1 MSQNRGTFQYG
12 ITFDTSSAKKS
23 LQELEALMSKMDKMS
38 VSDFMKVSGETNFH
52 KAAGELQDLQTEL
65 KKIRTA
71 YKDAFDPKLGVVNM
85 QTFLQKTRSN
95 IQDLSQKFN
104 KMGAAGSKAFASM
117 HANSVKISSAFR
129 ETNTL
134 LDKMGKSLMNTIKW
148 NISSSLVN
156 TFTGKVQEAYGYV
169 KHLDSSLNDIR
180 IVTGKS
186 ADEMSRFAKEAN
198 QAAQQLG
205 KTTTDYTEASLI
217 YYQQGLS
224 DSDVK
229 NMTDLTL
236 KASNVTGEATAQVS
250 EYFTALK
257 NGYQIATEDMES
269 QVDKMAAVAATTASD
284 LGELST
290 AVSRVAST
298 AAASGVGLD
307 SLIAQISTIESVT
320 RQAPESIGTALKTV
334 YARLGD
340 LKVDGSIIDED
351 GFEVKLG
358 EVSGQLQQM
367 GVNILDVNGN
377 MRDQQE
383 VIEEIG
389 AKWQNWTK
397 EQKEAAAIAM
407 AGKRQYN
414 NLFALFENFDQYNKA
429 METSAG
435 ALGTLQKQQEI
446 YEESTEYHL
455 NKLTTQ
461 WEDFY
466 DSMLDTHTINTV
478 TDLFTGLL
486 KGITTITD
494 ALGGGVNVLTTFV
507 GLMGQLQSKNIVNTF
522 IKPIIDQKFAQQF
535 NEGNIAQ
542 VKANIQTWEKEG
554 KTSNIAVQG
563 QQRFA
568 QKMDEHIGNFTKEDA
583 NAYNAS
589 IDRIGQAGAKVFEVE
604 ESIKNTKNEIDTLE
618 KSFSKVFQESLPK
631 GVQLTKQEAEQL
643 NKEIKNLIDNNDIKE
658 AEDYKKTLEDI
669 FDKQMQAKVDA
680 LKQRLDELNKV
691 EEELNNAATNNEKKR
706 IRSSS
711 AKKLNIPHKKG
722 GLYDTERQQERER
735 IAAQLNALK
744 EEKAGD
750 YNSNR
755 GDFGDESLVK
765 ITDLIDKT
773 QNLAQANEILSNAKK
788 GVVQV
793 TKEELAQA
801 EQIVAQ
807 KRAQHYVEVAGA
819 VATLAS
825 SLNSLIN
832 VGNTV
837 KGMLDGSIPPL
848 QGVLTIVTT
857 LGMTIPMLITSLT
870 KLVTTEVGAN
880 AVVAIGNKLHLKAIA
895 GLSAETLA
903 QDGLN
908 AALVK
913 GDVAASSFW
922 ASLLGPIALVV
933 AGVAAVAAAIDFFT
947 ISEKEANQTLEEN
960 NKKLDEQRSKIEEL
974 NSAYEEQNKKL
985 EELYKIPEDK
995 RTEEQKE
1002 QIKNLEKQ
1010 NELLEIQIELEKRKL
1025 EAQARE
1031 DAEDNEKAL
1040 DAKKSKYFTN
1050 TEYEQNADGTK
1061 KVKTQNDNSLLDIKK
1076 GDGSYENPNAIGSA
1090 SQLKDTI
1097 NEQAAQ
1103 LDKLLEKRNR
1113 MKELFGDNALTQDID
1128 NEIALLNDNLT
1139 KNKDTWYDYQGDILE
1154 LYQATEKE
1162 LTNAQLIGDTERE
1175 SELQA
1180 DLKFYKSILDEK
1192 LDKTKEEIEKENQA
1206 KEEASIAFSWDAVGE
1221 GEKKSNREKFHEE
1234 IQKASNEYNNLGMA
1248 SESVFNFKDTS
1259 VGKMIEELKLSKDDL
1274 MQIYGDESLVDKIF
1288 SIQDG
1293 TITNIQ
1299 EIQRVLETASH
1310 ISKIDLILSDDSVSL
1325 EELDQYGVTID
1336 DLVDYTT
1343 TLSDQEDKVAK
1354 VQQMWDKALQNSLKD
1369 IGATN
1374 EELEGM
1380 QRVLVKD
1387 NAELEKI
1394 NPKQLEKL
1402 AYQALK
1408 TQKALEKI
1416 SSTVDDLS
1424 EKKSAGINISM
1435 DPESQGQL
1443 GEIRNGLAEAFDL
1456 KDEQIDLDWVSE
1468 NLDLIKKGIEN
1479 GGEDLKVVL
1488 KSIFEQDQFLI
1499 GLGFNEN
1506 DLQDARNQFNDLID
1520 TIPDNIEVG
1529 AEINSEA
1536 FIQQLQDMVNAG
1548 IITADNIQS
1557 ALAGIGV
1564 EIDAEESAQLT
1575 RDLGYIDAL
1584 MPTTTGSGTADS
1596 ARNQDLQMQKQHI
1609 VAKLANLTY
1618 RARPLGYGGKKS
1630 VPKSSGGGGGSS
1642 NGSTPKNTDLSI
1654 NKIDTKE
1661 QDEWKKDEIDR
1672 YHEVDTSIQMMDNSL
1687 ERYGKISEKVFG
1699 TNLLSNYSKEISTL
1713 NDKVGELSKKW
1724 EIASDHQGEMVDK
1737 LNTKGFKFNEDGTIE
1752 NYKQNLEDLGNKVE
1766 EKVKKYNKSI
1776 DEYNAKAKDFNTQ
1789 AYKKEEQNEKLKFT
1803 EKEEKRYSE
1812 LDAKIKKAKK
1822 EAEKKGTYDKL
1833 SKEQKEYI
1841 GLNDK
1846 EKKELKALEK
1856 KFAKQQKLQKDF
1868 DRWEY
1873 LREKKTNANLSKK
1886 EEKELKDYE
1895 TKYKNLA
1902 GVAAKLAK
1910 EEEKLDKAKEK
1921 LDNMKQDYTDTIA
1934 LADEYDQHVSE
1945 FMENILQEIDDALM
1959 QITEKKIAS
1968 VQVVI
1973 DAVLDQRSLQQ
1984 SWLEFTSAVSLSG
1997 LTSNIAKK
2005 STQDLRAISDSV
2017 LNDTYKRE
2025 ATYGNY
2031 LLGEQ
2036 KKQEKTLAAKTAMYN
2051 AADAQKEAI
2060 AQRQKDT
2067 AAREQAQKALE
2078 VTKKKENSTIQKAN
2092 DANAKYKAA
2101 KETYQ
2106 LDKTGKNKAAMEKAR
2121 KERDTAEKDYK
2132 KSLENSEKAQ
2142 NNLTKASNA
2151 VTEATYKENE
2161 AKKANTSATEEY
2173 QKLINTSDFGI
2184 DQKELRTQMQNA
2196 LNNLQEQGKTLAE
2209 NLQTQLGYLD
2219 EQINQ
2224 TTENFNK
2231 LNEQIGYMIDSNK
2244 TIMDLA
2250 TKYYGTLSEE
2260 GSKRR
2265 EELAKA
2271 NVDLAKA
2278 QLQGKIEY
2286 RDKTL
2291 PNERNI
2297 LEGKITKAGEERD
2310 AAEYILRTLGLNPNE
2325 DLKTNTNNK
2334 EAYDKLTKE
2343 FQQQADQQKLF
2354 YDQANNKLDHYN
2366 DDMKKLAQEE
2376 IQVNKDII
2384 DATNN
2389 AATAITESNN
2399 ATLDTIFTKLT
2410 RFVNTG
2416 SNGYV
2421 DSDLAKA
2428 QWDWQKDRNSNYLD
2442 DINSAYEIQKLEY
2455 NVQKKIDKI
2464 NNPAKQKEINNLLQ
2478 KRIQLLREQDKLS
2491 EYELKRVE
2499 KEFNLELAKIALE
2512 ESQNN
2517 KSTLRLRRDSQGNY
2531 SYQYTNDED
2540 DIADK
2545 KQAVADAAIDLYN
2558 WDKNQDI
2565 KITDK
2570 IISLR
2575 EQQVEDMKEA
2585 VNNVI
2590 EKYGIGSL
2598 SDENSEGYKI
2608 LSARLTFI
2616 QDKYKEL
2623 FGDLARESKEA
2634 KDNLTKTETAGI
2646 EGSGKLA
2653 ESYLNGFVT
2662 FTTEGMR
2669 TWNDT
2674 QYDMVTTILE
2684 NYDTTTT
2691 EAINSILATAQASA
2705 TSFNDT
2711 VNLTGQ
2717 SASGFFS
2724 EMNAEVKNIMNLLVG
2739 NGESTDGTLVGAF
2752 TQLTEDAT
2760 RGLTT
2765 ISKNI
2770 DTVTNAFKKWTTDT
2784 FPIIDQLKQKL
2795 SDLND
2800 EILKAKEAA
2809 GITDNQPRTQNMT
2822 NPIEIKEGSTGKT
2835 YIVDAPT
2842 LSLATTN
2849 TGAISAADLLATTNT
2864 PTVLQKIDT
2873 VMYDKK
2879 TTKNKNTKTTSSS
2892 KKTATTK
2899 TTNTKKKKKTT
2910 KLDTGGYTGDWG
2922 SDEGRIGILH
2932 EKELVLNKQDTENIL
2947 AAVQYMRDSILL
2959 NAMQSRMSGMSSGGA
2974 AAPTQNI
2981 QITANFP
2988 NASNHSEIETAF
3000 NNLLN
3005 RANQYM
3011 GRKF

>member
-1 MSQNRGTFQYG
+1 
-12 ITFDTSSAKKS
+12 
-23 LQELEALMSKMDKMS
+23 
-38 VSDFMKVSGETNFH
+38 
-52 KAAGELQDLQTEL
+52 
-65 KKIRTA
+65 
-71 YKDAFDPKLGVVNM
+71 
-85 QTFLQKTRSN
+85 
-95 IQDLSQKFN
+95 
-104 KMGAAGSKAFASM
+104 
-117 HANSVKISSAFR
+117 
-129 ETNTL
+129 
-134 LDKMGKSLMNTIKW
+134 
-148 NISSSLVN
+148 
-156 TFTGKVQEAYGYV
+156 
-169 KHLDSSLNDIR
+169 
-180 IVTGKS
+180 
-186 ADEMSRFAKEAN
+186 
-198 QAAQQLG
+198 
-205 KTTTDYTEASLI
+205 
-217 YYQQGLS
+217 
-224 DSDVK
+224 
-229 NMTDLTL
+229 
-236 KASNVTGEATAQVS
+236 
-250 EYFTALK
+250 
-257 NGYQIATEDMES
+257 
-269 QVDKMAAVAATTASD
+269 
-284 LGELST
+284 
-290 AVSRVAST
+290 
-298 AAASGVGLD
+298 
-307 SLIAQISTIESVT
+307 
-320 RQAPESIGTALKTV
+320 
-334 YARLGD
+334 
-340 LKVDGSIIDED
+340 
-351 GFEVKLG
+351 
-358 EVSGQLQQM
+358 
-367 GVNILDVNGN
+367 
-377 MRDQQE
+377 
-383 VIEEIG
+383 
-389 AKWQNWTK
+389 
-397 EQKEAAAIAM
+397 
-407 AGKRQYN
+407 
-414 NLFALFENFDQYNKA
+414 
-429 METSAG
+429 
-435 ALGTLQKQQEI
+435 
-446 YEESTEYHL
+446 
-455 NKLTTQ
+455 
-461 WEDFY
+461 
-466 DSMLDTHTINTV
+466 
-478 TDLFTGLL
+478 
-486 KGITTITD
+486 
-494 ALGGGVNVLTTFV
+494 
-507 GLMGQLQSKNIVNTF
+507 
-522 IKPIIDQKFAQQF
+522 
-535 NEGNIAQ
+535 
-542 VKANIQTWEKEG
+542 
-554 KTSNIAVQG
+554 
-563 QQRFA
+563 
-568 QKMDEHIGNFTKEDA
+568 
-583 NAYNAS
+583 
-589 IDRIGQAGAKVFEVE
+589 
-604 ESIKNTKNEIDTLE
+604 
-618 KSFSKVFQESLPK
+618 
-631 GVQLTKQEAEQL
+631 
-643 NKEIKNLIDNNDIKE
+643 
-658 AEDYKKTLEDI
+658 
-669 FDKQMQAKVDA
+669 
-680 LKQRLDELNKV
+680 
-691 EEELNNAATNNEKKR
+691 
-706 IRSSS
+706 
-711 AKKLNIPHKKG
+711 
-722 GLYDTERQQERER
+722 
-735 IAAQLNALK
+735 
-744 EEKAGD
+744 
-750 YNSNR
+750 
-755 GDFGDESLVK
+755 
-765 ITDLIDKT
+765 
-773 QNLAQANEILSNAKK
+773 
-788 GVVQV
+788 
-793 TKEELAQA
+793 
-801 EQIVAQ
+801 
-807 KRAQHYVEVAGA
+807 
-819 VATLAS
+819 
-825 SLNSLIN
+825 
-832 VGNTV
+832 
-837 KGMLDGSIPPL
+837 
-848 QGVLTIVTT
+848 
-857 LGMTIPMLITSLT
+857 
-870 KLVTTEVGAN
+870 
-880 AVVAIGNKLHLKAIA
+880 
-895 GLSAETLA
+895 
-903 QDGLN
+903 
-908 AALVK
+908 
-913 GDVAASSFW
+913 
-922 ASLLGPIALVV
+922 
-933 AGVAAVAAAIDFFT
+933 
-947 ISEKEANQTLEEN
+947 
-960 NKKLDEQRSKIEEL
+960 
-974 NSAYEEQNKKL
+974 
-985 EELYKIPEDK
+985 
-995 RTEEQKE
+995 
-1002 QIKNLEKQ
+1002 
-1010 NELLEIQIELEKRKL
+1010 
-1025 EAQARE
+1025 
-1031 DAEDNEKAL
+1031 
-1040 DAKKSKYFTN
+1040 
-1050 TEYEQNADGTK
+1050 
-1061 KVKTQNDNSLLDIKK
+1061 
-1076 GDGSYENPNAIGSA
+1076 
-1090 SQLKDTI
+1090 
-1097 NEQAAQ
+1097 
-1103 LDKLLEKRNR
+1103 

-1162 LTNAQLIGDTERE
+1162 LTNAQLIGDIERE

-1180 DLKFYKSILDEK
+1180 DLNFYKGILDEK

-1206 KEEASIAFSWDAVGE
+1206 KEEAATAFSWDAVGE
-1221 GEKKSNREKFHEE
+1221 GEKKSNRERFHEE

-1259 VGKMIEELKLSKDDL
+1259 VGKIIEELKLSKDDL
-1274 MQIYGDESLVDKIF
+1274 MQIYGDESLVNKIF

-1354 VQQMWDKALQNSLKD
+1354 AQQMWDKALQNSLKD

-1424 EKKSAGINISM
+1424 EKKSAGIDISM

-1506 DLQDARNQFNDLID
+1506 DLQDTRNQFNDLID

-1575 RDLGYIDAL
+1575 HDLGYIEDQMA
-1584 MPTTTGSGTADS
+1584 TTTGSGTADS

-1630 VPKSSGGGGGSS
+1630 VPKSSGGGGSS

-1654 NKIDTKE
+1654 NKIDAKE
-1661 QDEWKKDEIDR
+1661 QDKWKKDEIDR

-1737 LNTKGFKFNEDGTIE
+1737 LNNKGFKFNEDGTIE

-1766 EKVKKYNKSI
+1766 EEVKKYNKSI
-1776 DEYNAKAKDFNTQ
+1776 NDYNAKAKDFNTQ

-1886 EEKELKDYE
+1886 EKKELKDYE

-2025 ATYGNY
+2025 ATYGTY
-2031 LLGEQ
+2031 LLDEQ
-2036 KKQEKTLAAKTAMYN
+2036 KKQEKTLAARSAMYN
-2051 AADAQKEAI
+2051 AADVQKEVI
-2060 AQRQKDT
+2060 TQRQKDT
-2067 AAREQAQKALE
+2067 ATEEQAQKALE
-2078 VTKKKENSTIQKAN
+2078 AAKKKENSAVQKAN

-2106 LDKTGKNKAAMEKAR
+2106 LDKTGKNKAAMEKAK
-2121 KERDTAEKDYK
+2121 KERDKAEKDYK

-2142 NNLTKASNA
+2142 NNLTKASKA
-2151 VTEATYKENE
+2151 VTEATDKENE
-2161 AKKANTSATEEY
+2161 AKKANILATEEY
-2173 QKLINTSDFGI
+2173 QKLINKSDFGI
-2184 DQKELRTQMQNA
+2184 NQKELRSQMQNA

-2224 TTENFNK
+2224 TTESFNK

-2250 TKYYGTLSEE
+2250 TKYYGTLSED
-2260 GSKRR
+2260 GNKRR

-2271 NVDLAKA
+2271 NVDLAKT

-2291 PNERNI
+2291 PREKNI
-2297 LEGKITKAGEERD
+2297 LNEKITQAEEERD
-2310 AAEYILRTLGLNPNE
+2310 TAKAWLETLGLNPNE
-2325 DLKTNTNNK
+2325 ELKTNKNYST
-2334 EAYDKLTKE
+2334 LTE
-2343 FQQQADQQKLF
+2343 EVQQQAEQQKLF
-2354 YDQANNKLDHYN
+2354 YDQANNKLDRY
-2366 DDMKKLAQEE
+2366 DDNMKKLAQEE

-2389 AATAITESNN
+2389 AATAIVESNE

-2416 SNGYV
+2416 SNGYI

-2455 NVQKKIDKI
+2455 NIQKKIDKI
-2464 NNPAKQKEINNLLQ
+2464 NSPAKQKEINNLLQ

-2575 EQQVEDMKEA
+2575 EQQVADMKEA
-2585 VNNVI
+2585 VNTVI

-2674 QYDMVTTILE
+2674 QYDMVTMILD

-2691 EAINSILATAQASA
+2691 KAINSILATAQASA

-2711 VNLTGQ
+2711 INLTGQ

-2724 EMNAEVKNIMNLLVG
+2724 EMNAEVQNIMNLLVG
-2739 NGESTDGTLVGAF
+2739 NGKSTDGTLAGAF

-2760 RGLTT
+2760 NGLTT

-2770 DTVTNAFKKWTTDT
+2770 DTVTDAFKDWTTDT

-2809 GITDNQPRTQNMT
+2809 GITDNQARTQNMT

-2835 YIVDAPT
+2835 YVIDAPT

-2849 TGAISAADLLATTNT
+2849 TGTISAADLLATTNT
-2864 PTVLQKIDT
+2864 STVLQDIVTKLD
-2873 VMYDKK
+2873 DKK